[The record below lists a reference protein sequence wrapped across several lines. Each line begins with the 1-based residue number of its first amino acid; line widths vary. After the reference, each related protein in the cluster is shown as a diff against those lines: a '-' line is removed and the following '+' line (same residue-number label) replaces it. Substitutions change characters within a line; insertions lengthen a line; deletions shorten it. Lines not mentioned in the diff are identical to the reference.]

1 MEAIMKNLFLILVTF
16 LFVANLV
23 QAQDNAELKKQ
34 VQAMN
39 DKMSAMMLSGDQETI
54 WEYYSE
60 DVISMPSYQPMMKG
74 IDACKESSKKMM
86 ESGMKI
92 TDFKSV
98 NTDLLVSGDY
108 LIDIGTYKITMTM
121 PQMGDMPYT
130 DNGKYMTVWEM
141 QDDGS
146 MKVVVETW
154 NTDTN
159 PWEEMQKM
167 APPPPPS
174 EGHDGHNH

>member
-1 MEAIMKNLFLILVTF
+1 MKKFFLILFTV
-16 LFVANLV
+16 LFVASFIK
-23 QAQDNAELKKQ
+23 AQDNADLRKQ

-39 DKMSAMMLSGDQETI
+39 DKMAELMMSGDEDAM
-54 WEYYSE
+54 WGYYSA

-74 IDACKESSKKMM
+74 IDACKKSSQQMM

-92 TDFKSV
+92 MDFKST
-98 NTDLLVSGDY
+98 NTDVLVSGDY
-108 LIDIGTYKITMTM
+108 VIDIGTYEITMTL

-141 QDDGS
+141 QDDNS
-146 MKVVVETW
+146 MKVVAETW
-154 NTDTN
+154 NTDIN

-167 APPPPPS
+167 DKHGDHMEKPN
-174 EGHDGHNH
+174 EDQMK

>member
-1 MEAIMKNLFLILVTF
+1 MKKIFAILFLLIFITSF
-16 LFVANLV
+16 IS
-23 QAQDNAELKKQ
+23 AQDNAELQKQ

-39 DKMSAMMLSGDQETI
+39 EKMSEMMLSGDEETI
-54 WEYYSE
+54 WTYYSD

-74 IDACKESSKKMM
+74 LDACKKSSQQMM

-92 TDFKSV
+92 TAFKSV

-108 LIDIGTYKITMTM
+108 LIDIGTYEITMTM
-121 PQMGDMPYT
+121 SQMGDMPYT
-130 DNGKYMTVWEM
+130 DHGKYMTVWEM

-146 MKVVVETW
+146 LKVKVETW

-167 APPPPPS
+167 PPPPPAPDGH
-174 EGHDGHNH
+174 EGHQH

>member
-1 MEAIMKNLFLILVTF
+1 MKKILSILFLLVF
-16 LFVANLV
+16 AVSFVN
-23 QAQDNAELKKQ
+23 AQNEAELKKQ

-39 DKMSAMMLSGDQETI
+39 DKMSEMMLSGDQETI
-54 WEYYSE
+54 WEYYSD
-60 DVISMPSYQPMMKG
+60 DVISMPSYQPMVKG
-74 IDACKESSKKMM
+74 IEACKKSSQQMM

-92 TDFKSV
+92 TAFKSV

-108 LIDIGTYKITMTM
+108 LVDIGTYEITITM
-121 PQMGDMPYT
+121 PQMGDMPYN
-130 DNGKYMTVWEM
+130 DHGKYMTIWEM

-146 MKVVVETW
+146 LKVKVETW

-174 EGHDGHNH
+174 EGHEGHQH

>member
-1 MEAIMKNLFLILVTF
+1 MKNLFLILFTF
-16 LFVANLV
+16 LFVTSFV
-23 QAQDNAELKKQ
+23 KAQDNAELKKQ

-39 DKMSAMMLSGDQETI
+39 DKMSQMMLSGDQETM
-54 WEYYSE
+54 WEYYSD

-74 IDACKESSKKMM
+74 IDACKESSKQMM
-86 ESGMKI
+86 ESGTKI
-92 TDFKSV
+92 TKFKSV

-108 LIDIGTYKITMTM
+108 LIDIGTYEITMTM

-130 DNGKYMTVWEM
+130 DQGKYMTVWEM

-146 MKVVVETW
+146 MLVVAETW

-159 PWEEMQKM
+159 PWEQMQEMESHGEHMEMQK
-167 APPPPPS
+167 
-174 EGHDGHNH
+174 DKQ